1 MQDCNLQR
9 LKMTNPF
16 LGMRLHGDSKLGRS
30 MNFAV
35 VATLLFLLAA
45 QNLVEIILASHDP
58 GIELQPSS
66 FARPS
71 LVELTG
77 SNRAIQCP
85 ESLVLVNDTI
95 INPEPARIGG
105 RKIPRI
111 VHISSS
117 SRCNVK
123 LFADN
128 IDTWRLEDHFL
139 VLHDDDAVNRLLHQ
153 DWPEFP
159 FLHKIMKCLPEG
171 MGAAVID
178 IWRLLVLWEYGG
190 IYADMDTSPVPER
203 FNASTIAAD
212 DDAFFVQEVL

>member
-1 MQDCNLQR
+1 
-9 LKMTNPF
+9 
-16 LGMRLHGDSKLGRS
+16 
-30 MNFAV
+30 MNKSL
-35 VATLLFLLAA
+35 TW
-45 QNLVEIILASHDP
+45 DGP
-58 GIELQPSS
+58 GIESKPHPSAAAPAP
-66 FARPS
+66 ARLS

-77 SNRAIQCP
+77 SYRAMTCP
-85 ESLVLVNDTI
+85 SSLVLVNDTLI
-95 INPEPARIGG
+95 DPELAFAGG

-128 IDTWRLEDHFL
+128 MDTWRLKDHFFF
-139 VLHDDDAVNRLLHQ
+139 LHDDEAVNRLLHR

-159 FLHKIMKCLPEG
+159 LLKDIMKCLPEG
-171 MGAAVID
+171 MGAAWID
-178 IWRLLVLWEYGG
+178 VWRLLVLWEYGG

-203 FNASTIAAD
+203 FNESTITAD